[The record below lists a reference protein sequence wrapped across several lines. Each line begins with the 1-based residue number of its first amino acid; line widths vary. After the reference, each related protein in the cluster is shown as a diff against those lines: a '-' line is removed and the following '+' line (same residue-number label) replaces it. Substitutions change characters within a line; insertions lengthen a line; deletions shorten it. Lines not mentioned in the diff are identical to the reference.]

1 MKCLVEERRLLCKV
15 EAAFVAA
22 FWSLER
28 CVWVLSNYKE
38 SLTVNMSSKVKLD
51 GEAIDFCQRRI
62 PDCIIASPSVPED
75 EDSRL

>member
-1 MKCLVEERRLLCKV
+1 M
-15 EAAFVAA
+15 
-22 FWSLER
+22 
-28 CVWVLSNYKE
+28 WVLSNYKE

-62 PDCIIASPSVPED
+62 SDCIIVSPSVPED

>member
-1 MKCLVEERRLLCKV
+1 M
-15 EAAFVAA
+15 
-22 FWSLER
+22 
-28 CVWVLSNYKE
+28 WVLSNYKE

-62 PDCIIASPSVPED
+62 PDCIIVSPSVPED